1 MPPPAPPPA
10 SLLRNPAFVSL
21 WSAQTVSTFGSLITR
36 VALPFMA
43 ILVLNATPAQIAL
56 LRAADLVPG
65 FLVGLTAGV
74 WVDRLR
80 RRPVMITADIGR
92 ALLLGSI
99 PLVAL
104 TGHARIEQ
112 LYLVAALA
120 SLLTVFFDVAEQS
133 YIPAVVGRD
142 RLLDAN
148 SKLAATQSIAEV
160 GGFGVAGWLVQLF
173 TAPVAIAVDAATFVV
188 SAIFVA
194 TIRAPEPPAAP
205 RTEPRGVWRE
215 MVEGLSALRADPALR
230 TIALSVAALECA
242 FGIVGTIYSLYVL
255 RDLGFMPGLLGLVYA
270 VGGVGSL
277 GAAVLAGRV
286 TRRFGIGPTMIVG
299 LALAGIGIL
308 FMPLARGAGLA
319 ALLLLLAQQVVGDGG
334 ATIYAIN
341 ETSLRQAIAPAPL
354 IGRINAGIRVAAL
367 GATLLGTVV
376 GAALAQT
383 AGYRPTLVVGALV
396 MVAGAMVILRSPVRQ
411 RRA

>member
-1 MPPPAPPPA
+1 
-10 SLLRNPAFVSL
+10 
-21 WSAQTVSTFGSLITR
+21 
-36 VALPFMA
+36 MA
-43 ILVLNATPAQIAL
+43 ILVLNATPAQIAF

-65 FLVGLTAGV
+65 FLVGLVAGV

-160 GGFGVAGWLVQLF
+160 GGFGIAGWLVQLF
-173 TAPVAIAVDAATFVV
+173 TAPVAIAIDAVTFVV
-188 SAIFVA
+188 SAVFV
-194 TIRAPEPPAAP
+194 TSIRAPEPPPAP
-205 RTEPRGVWRE
+205 RTEPRSLWRE

-230 TIALSVAALECA
+230 TIALSVAAFECA
-242 FGIVGTIYSLYVL
+242 FGIVGTIYSLYAL
-255 RDLGFMPGLLGLVYA
+255 RDLGFMPGLLGVVYA
-270 VGGVGSL
+270 VGGVSSL
-277 GAAVLAGRV
+277 TGAVLAARV
-286 TRRFGIGPTMIVG
+286 TRRFGIGPAMIGG
-299 LALAGIGIL
+299 LLLATIGIL
-308 FMPLARGAGLA
+308 FMPLARGAGVF

-334 ATIYAIN
+334 ATVYEITQ
-341 ETSLRQAIAPAPL
+341 TSLRQAIAPAPL
-354 IGRINAGIRVAAL
+354 LGRINAGIRFAAL
-367 GATLLGTVV
+367 GMTLLGTVV
-376 GAALAQT
+376 GAILAQT
-383 AGYRPTLVVGALV
+383 VGYRPTLVVGALA
-396 MVAGAMVILRSPVRQ
+396 MLAGAITILRSPVGH

>member
-1 MPPPAPPPA
+1 
-10 SLLRNPAFVSL
+10 
-21 WSAQTVSTFGSLITR
+21 
-36 VALPFMA
+36 MA
-43 ILVLNATPAQIAL
+43 ILVLNATPAQIAF

-65 FLVGLTAGV
+65 FVVGLVAGV

-160 GGFGVAGWLVQLF
+160 GGFGIAGWLVQLF
-173 TAPVAIAVDAATFVV
+173 TAPVAIAIDAVTFVV
-188 SAIFVA
+188 SAVFV
-194 TIRAPEPPAAP
+194 TSIRAPEPPPAS
-205 RTEPRGVWRE
+205 RTERRSVWLE
-215 MVEGLSALRADPALR
+215 MIEGLAALRADRSLR
-230 TIALSVAALECA
+230 AIALSVAAFECA
-242 FGIVGTIYSLYVL
+242 FGIVGTIYSLYAL

-270 VGGVGSL
+270 VGGVSSL
-277 GAAVLAGRV
+277 TGAVLAARV
-286 TRRFGIGPTMIVG
+286 TRRFGIGPAMIGG
-299 LALAGIGIL
+299 LLLATIGIL
-308 FMPLARGAGLA
+308 FMPLARGAGVV

-334 ATIYAIN
+334 ATVYEITQ
-341 ETSLRQAIAPAPL
+341 TSLRQAIAPAPL
-354 IGRINAGIRVAAL
+354 LGRINAGIRFAAL
-367 GATLLGTVV
+367 GMTLLGTVV
-376 GAALAQT
+376 GAILAQT
-383 AGYRPTLVVGALV
+383 VGYRPTLVVGALV
-396 MVAGAMVILRSPVRQ
+396 MLAGALVIVRSPVGR

>member
-1 MPPPAPPPA
+1 
-10 SLLRNPAFVSL
+10 
-21 WSAQTVSTFGSLITR
+21 
-36 VALPFMA
+36 MA

-270 VGGVGSL
+270 VGGVSSL

-396 MVAGAMVILRSPVRQ
+396 MLAGAMVILRSPIRQ